1 VSDDIR
7 IDTTALDKLAADL
20 GTVPDGS
27 GKRIRQAVEVGARNV
42 KGAWKTKISGSRGVS
57 RGAASISYDIKG
69 SAAASGS
76 EVSAEIGPVLSGP
89 GGQGPIVG
97 LIEMGTPTLA
107 PRGYGLAAL
116 KEEQEDLEKGLDLAI
131 DQALKAAGL

>member
-1 VSDDIR
+1 VSDEIQ
-7 IDTTALDKLAADL
+7 IDVSALDKLSADL

-42 KGAWKTKISGSRGVS
+42 KDSWKTKISGSRGVS

-69 SAAASGS
+69 TAAASGS

-97 LIEMGTPTLA
+97 QVEMGTPTLA

-116 KEEQEDLEKGLDLAI
+116 KEEEADLEKGLDLAI